1 MPVVFCT
8 VDVTLKCQFK
18 QGLLHSTCTRRPIE
32 CHQTLPPPV
41 HDTESNSHWD
51 WLGLACEATLFYR
64 YTTKHAG
71 FLKIVSVVSPSWI
84 AVIRQEE
91 QGHSHAV
98 LVGIGGQA
106 CTHGRNHMAAA
117 TLQKTQ

>member
-1 MPVVFCT
+1 M
-8 VDVTLKCQFK
+8 
-18 QGLLHSTCTRRPIE
+18 RN
-32 CHQTLPPPV
+32 
-41 HDTESNSHWD
+41 TESNPRWD

-64 YTTKHAG
+64 CTTAVYNTTKHAG
-71 FLKIVSVVSPSWI
+71 KLLSVVSPSWI

-91 QGHSHAV
+91 QGRSHAV

-117 TLQKTQ
+117 TLQETQWSGTVYESINSNQ